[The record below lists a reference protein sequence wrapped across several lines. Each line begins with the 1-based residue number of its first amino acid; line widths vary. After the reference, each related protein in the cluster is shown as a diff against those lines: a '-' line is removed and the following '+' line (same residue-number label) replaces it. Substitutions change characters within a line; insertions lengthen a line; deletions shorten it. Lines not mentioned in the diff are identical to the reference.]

1 MSAHKHIILYD
12 GYCELCSRSIR
23 FVIKRDVQKRFTYL
37 PLQSEEGKALLKQH
51 NITHVSDNTFVYI
64 ENEKANVKSTAA
76 LRVCKHLKGVKWLS
90 VFLIVPKFIRDF
102 VYSIVAK
109 YRYKWFGKREE
120 CFLIAPPQPSPKERE

>member
-1 MSAHKHIILYD
+1 MSAAKHIILYD

-51 NITHVSDNTFVYI
+51 NITHVWDNTFVYI
-64 ENEKANVKSTAA
+64 ENKKAYVKSTAA

-90 VFLIVPKFIRDF
+90 VFLIVPKFIRDS

-109 YRYKWFGKREE
+109 YRYKWFEKREE
-120 CFLIAPPQPSPKERE
+120 CFLP

>member
-1 MSAHKHIILYD
+1 
-12 GYCELCSRSIR
+12 
-23 FVIKRDVQKRFTYL
+23 
-37 PLQSEEGKALLKQH
+37 LQSEEGKALLKQH

>member
-1 MSAHKHIILYD
+1 MSAPKHIILYD

-37 PLQSEEGKALLKQH
+37 PLQSEEGKALLKH
-51 NITHVSDNTFVYI
+51 HHITHVSDNTFVYI
-64 ENEKANVKSTAA
+64 ENEKAYLKSTAA
-76 LRVCKHLKGVKWLS
+76 LSVCKHLKSVKWLS

-120 CFLIAPPQPSPKERE
+120 CFLP

>member
-1 MSAHKHIILYD
+1 MSVAKHIILYD

-23 FVIKRDVQKRFTYL
+23 FVIKRDVQKRITYL
-37 PLQSEEGKALLKQH
+37 PLQSEEGKALLKH
-51 NITHVSDNTFVYI
+51 HHITHVSDNTFVYI
-64 ENEKANVKSTAA
+64 ENEKAYIKSTAA

-120 CFLIAPPQPSPKERE
+120 CFLP